1 MIETK
6 IYFYKGNEEVLEK
19 LKKKNADTTET
30 DLLKKTQDAFSKV
43 LDGKNLSFLLGSG
56 CSSFYIEKDKESGE
70 GKEWKE
76 IGIPTMAP
84 LAKDFYNNILSA
96 EDKQWLND
104 DKGLNVDDTKFDKNL
119 ELFLG
124 TLHSLFY
131 YFETTGQTE
140 EADAIRISKIIKEAR
155 DFLLEQCLNE
165 TNRNSNS
172 DIKLVD
178 LYKSFYRK
186 LLYRNSNL
194 PKPNIFTTNYDL
206 YSEIAL
212 DSLGIHYVNGFSGG
226 IRKYFNPTIFN
237 YALAEKMDLSQSKWS
252 VIDNFVYLYKLHGSL
267 NWIQDEEQSKLFRVR
282 EIQETSFDNL
292 KAKDVVMIHPTPLK
306 QNASMGSPYS
316 DLFREF
322 QKKLMQNNNVLIT
335 LGYSFS
341 DEHINNL
348 IYQAFTIPS
357 FRLIVLA
364 DKKGSKEIEKLKSLN
379 DPRIWIIGGELEDSN
394 KLHYFKEFTDNILP
408 DLSNDE
414 IDNKIENAIKTLL
427 AKR

>member
-1 MIETK
+1 MPESK

-19 LKKKNADTTET
+19 LKKKNTDTTET
-30 DLLKKTQDAFSKV
+30 DLLKKIQDAFSKV

-56 CSSFYIEKDKESGE
+56 CSSFYVEKDKENGE
-70 GKEWKE
+70 EKEWNE
-76 IGIPTMAP
+76 IGIPTMTP
-84 LAKDFYNNILSA
+84 LAKDFYNNILSE
-96 EDKQWLND
+96 EDKQWLNEN
-104 DKGLNVDDTKFDKNL
+104 KGLNVDNEKFDKNL

-131 YFETTGQTE
+131 YFETTGQNE
-140 EADAIRISKIIKEAR
+140 EVDAIRINKIIKEAR

-165 TNRNSNS
+165 ANRNSNA
-172 DIKLVD
+172 DIELVD

-226 IRKYFNPTIFN
+226 VRKYFNPTIFN

-252 VIDNFVYLYKLHGSL
+252 VIDNFVYLYKIHGSL
-267 NWIQDEEQSKLFRVR
+267 NWVQDEEQSKLFRVR
-282 EIQETSFDNL
+282 EIQETSFENL
-292 KAKDVVMIHPTPLK
+292 KAKDVIMIHPTPLK

-364 DKKGSKEIEKLKSLN
+364 DKNGSKEIEKLKSLN
-379 DPRIWIIGGELEDSN
+379 DPRIWIIGGELEDEN

-414 IDNKIENAIKTLL
+414 IDSKIENAIKTLFT
-427 AKR
+427 KK